1 MGALVGAKI
10 VGPRDGRFEEGVDQE
25 KFDAHN
31 VAFIVLGTIILWFGW
46 SAKSACNLCR
56 VPYRAREVTTQRQ
69 REGACAVWLCLR
81 LTI

>member
-1 MGALVGAKI
+1 MVAEIASAGMGALVGAKI

-56 VPYRAREVTTQRQ
+56 QSGSDLQWY
-69 REGACAVWLCLR
+69 
-81 LTI
+81 